1 MSVFT
6 RPGVLAFFEGS
17 RYRLGVLSLLDEQ
30 TCETNTKWRV
40 QLDDGSAVEAVLY
53 RQDSLCISSQV
64 GCAVSCPF
72 CASGAHGFGRQLSA
86 DELIAQVVGVRELG
100 RSVARV
106 TVSGVGE
113 PLHNHDNVARCL
125 EWCRG
130 EGLGMSLT
138 TSGGPLDRLRAW
150 MRLPH
155 RGLTISVHA
164 GTEAV
169 RAQMV
174 PRGPKLAPLFETLRE
189 EVSML
194 SGARKRKI
202 ALAYLLIEGVNDTE
216 DEVDAFID
224 LVRPI
229 GAKIHVY
236 SHNAV
241 PTSELH
247 GVSEDRY
254 QVLAGRVREAGLNV
268 RMSSRART
276 QPNGGCGTLVALRGA
291 RVQPPAAPSA

>member
-1 MSVFT
+1 M
-6 RPGVLAFFEGS
+6 
-17 RYRLGVLSLLDEQ
+17 LSLLDERI
-30 TCETNTKWRV
+30 CETNTKWRV
-40 QLDDGSAVEAVLY
+40 QLDDGCAVEAVLY

-64 GCAVSCPF
+64 GCAVGCPF

-86 DELIAQVVGVRELG
+86 DELIAQVVAVRERG

-125 EWCRG
+125 AWCRS

-164 GTEAV
+164 GTEAA
-169 RAQMV
+169 RARMV
-174 PRGPKLAPLFETLRE
+174 PRGPKLAPLFDTLGE
-189 EVSML
+189 ELRTL

-202 ALAYLLIEGVNDTE
+202 AAAYLIIEGVNDTE
-216 DEVDAFID
+216 EEVDAFID
-224 LVRPI
+224 LVRPLDV
-229 GAKIHVY
+229 KVHVY

-254 QVLAGRVREAGLNV
+254 RALAGRVRAAGMNV
-268 RMSSRART
+268 RMSSLART
-276 QPNGGCGTLVALRGA
+276 QPNGGCGTLVALRGPRA
-291 RVQPPAAPSA
+291 RPRLGAPA